1 MGGILSYTNFGD
13 KLFLVQVQ
21 WVLHQSYLAP
31 CLDNIAVL
39 LEHIFC
45 WYIIPLLIYTYL
57 WISFKGG
64 YHNFSET

>member
-45 WYIIPLLIYTYL
+45 
-57 WISFKGG
+57 
-64 YHNFSET
+64 